1 MGTEIKITCDE
12 CGRTIHLDD
21 ATYCFECIEKA
32 KNMEIIKAGSG
43 QAFINH
49 LQAHLPKDDGS
60 MVICKI
66 CGKTAKEIIA
76 EAMK

>member
-1 MGTEIKITCDE
+1 MGIEIKITCDE

-32 KNMEIIKAGSG
+32 KNSG
-43 QAFINH
+43 QAFVNH
-49 LQAHLPKDDGS
+49 IQAHLPKDDGS
-60 MVICKI
+60 IVICKI

-76 EAMK
+76 EARRL